1 MIRPQLRG
9 GLIRRIKTDS
19 MGSGEIPDDKPS
31 SLPSPSPCGMPR
43 PVTHNHSRQGPQPGW
58 YLGEPFTIRAGQVL
72 AAGTLDIQKH
82 NQLAAT
88 KQQAIQRRRPRAT
101 VQYIQA
107 KFVYYAKF
115 FQKLFYYFQ
124 LQPEIEPT
132 PTSIKTTTVCCC
144 QVGQQPT
151 MRQRGTLRK
160 RLLRHSLKLAQQTRA
175 SCNLP

>member
-43 PVTHNHSRQGPQPGW
+43 PVTHNHSRQVPQ
-58 YLGEPFTIRAGQVL
+58 
-72 AAGTLDIQKH
+72 AGTLASRSQSEPDRFLQQELSTFKKH

-107 KFVYYAKF
+107 KFVYYAKL
-115 FQKLFYYFQ
+115 FQKLFYYLH

-132 PTSIKTTTVCCC
+132 PTSVKTTTVCCC
-144 QVGQQPT
+144 QVGQHPT
-151 MRQRGTLRK
+151 MRQQGTLRK
-160 RLLRHSLKLAQQTRA
+160 RLLRHTLKLAQ
-175 SCNLP
+175 